1 MHTHKR
7 GSRHSEYG
15 PKLSVP
21 EVLACSQHLSP
32 SPPINYSKPHH
43 TFSGDSIETSG
54 PIKTWKNV
62 CAIISI
68 GAFRSK
74 NIYIYISIEAF
85 YIVELAS
92 FKSCQTVRKLQKKNA
107 VVWGVVHT
115 LGISSNS

>member
-32 SPPINYSKPHH
+32 SPLINYSKPHH

-62 CAIISI
+62 YYNKH
-68 GAFRSK
+68 RSVSVKK
-74 NIYIYISIEAF
+74 NIYISIEAF